1 MDGTTRKLAAFTA
14 SFRYENLS
22 ASAIHATRRLMVD
35 TIGCAVGGYHS
46 EPARIAR
53 RLAARTV
60 SNPPGLVWGSG
71 AASSLE
77 AAAFANGVM
86 VRYLDFN
93 DTYMSVEVGHPSDF
107 IPAILVAAESVGANG
122 KQALLA
128 IVTGCEVFASLADA
142 CNLFRK
148 GFDHGLYI
156 GLAAAAGAARVLGLN
171 EEQSGNAIALACTAN
186 VPLRQTRSGAL
197 TMWKGCAA
205 PAAAKDG
212 LFAAL
217 LAREGMT
224 GPSAA
229 FEGRHGLWDQVTGRF
244 DPAPLGEGSTLGVER
259 TGFKYFPTEY
269 NSLVLLELMLKLRPQ
284 VRLEEIE
291 SIHVDTYHFT
301 YAEIGS
307 EPAKWRPTTR
317 ETADHSLPYMLAV
330 LLMDGGVTVQSFSEE
345 RIRDPL
351 LPQLMDRIHIRE
363 NDEFTAK
370 YPHSIEGR
378 IEVRTLGGRRVSES
392 GSYPLGH
399 PRNPMSDEQIST
411 KYRKLCRGVMAEGR
425 AEAILEGL
433 WSMDQYDDI
442 RKLTSLI
449 RIEET

>member
-1 MDGTTRKLAAFTA
+1 MDETTRRFAAFCTTLGYA
-14 SFRYENLS
+14 DLS
-22 ASAIHATRRLMVD
+22 SNAIHAARRLMVD
-35 TIGCAVGGYHS
+35 TVGCAVGGYHS

-60 SNPPGLVWGSG
+60 SSPPGTVWGSG
-71 AASSLE
+71 SASSLE

-107 IPAILVAAESVGANG
+107 IPAILAAAESVGASG
-122 KQALLA
+122 KQAILA

-156 GLAAAAGAARVLGLN
+156 GLGAAAGAAQVLGLD
-171 EEQSGNAIALACTAN
+171 EEQTGNAIALACTAS

-217 LAREGMT
+217 LAMEGMT

-244 DPAPLGEGSTLGVER
+244 DPAPLGAPPALGVER

-269 NSLVLLELMLKLRPQ
+269 NSLLLLELMLKLRPQ
-284 VRLEEIE
+284 VQLEEIE
-291 SIHVDTYHFT
+291 SIHVETYHFT

-330 LLMDGGVTVQSFSEE
+330 LLMDGEVTVQSFSEE

-351 LPQLMDRIHIRE
+351 LPKLMDRIYIRE

-378 IEVRTLGGRRVSES
+378 IEVRTLAGRRVIES

-399 PRNPMSDEQIST
+399 PRNPMSDEQLSA
-411 KYRKLCRGVMAEGR
+411 KYRNLCRSVMPESR
-425 AEAILEGL
+425 AEAVLEGL

-449 RIEET
+449 RIDDL

>member
-1 MDGTTRKLAAFTA
+1 MDNTTRRLAAFTTML
-14 SFRYENLS
+14 RYEDLTP
-22 ASAIHATRRLMVD
+22 AAIHAARRLMVD

-53 RLAARTV
+53 RMASRILSEPA
-60 SNPPGLVWGSG
+60 GYVWGSG

-107 IPAILVAAESVGANG
+107 IPAILAAAESVGASG
-122 KQALLA
+122 RQSVQA
-128 IVTGCEVFASLADA
+128 IVTGCEVFASLADT

-156 GLAAAAGAARVLGLN
+156 NLGATAGAGQVLGLD
-171 EEQSGNAIALACTAN
+171 EDQMGNAFALAATAN

-205 PAAAKDG
+205 PAAARDG
-212 LFAAL
+212 LYAVL
-217 LAREGMT
+217 LAQAGMT

-229 FEGRHGLWDQVTGRF
+229 FEGRHGLWDQVTGCF
-244 DPAPLGEGSTLGVER
+244 EPAPLGVGPTFGVER

-269 NSLVLLELMLKLRPQ
+269 NALVLLELMLKLRSQ
-284 VRLEEIE
+284 IRLEDVE

-307 EPAKWRPTTR
+307 EPEKWRPTTR

-330 LLMDGGVTVQSFSEE
+330 LLCDGDISVKSFSEE
-345 RIRDPL
+345 RIRDPR
-351 LPQLMDRIHIRE
+351 LPALMDRIHISE
-363 NDEFTAK
+363 NDEFTGK
-370 YPHSIEGR
+370 YPASIEGR
-378 IEVRTLGGRRVSES
+378 VEVRTRQGERLVES

-399 PRNPMSDEQIST
+399 PKSPMSDVQIEA
-411 KYRKLCRGVMAEGR
+411 KYRKLCDGVMPTDR
-425 AEAILEGL
+425 AEALLERL
-433 WSMDQYDDI
+433 WNIDEIADI
-442 RKLTSLI
+442 RQLTRLI
-449 RIEET
+449 RFEGA

>member
-1 MDGTTRKLAAFTA
+1 
-14 SFRYENLS
+14 
-22 ASAIHATRRLMVD
+22 
-35 TIGCAVGGYHS
+35 
-46 EPARIAR
+46 
-53 RLAARTV
+53 
-60 SNPPGLVWGSG
+60 
-71 AASSLE
+71 
-77 AAAFANGVM
+77 
-86 VRYLDFN
+86 
-93 DTYMSVEVGHPSDF
+93 
-107 IPAILVAAESVGANG
+107 
-122 KQALLA
+122 
-128 IVTGCEVFASLADA
+128 
-142 CNLFRK
+142 
-148 GFDHGLYI
+148 
-156 GLAAAAGAARVLGLN
+156 LGLD
-171 EEQSGNAIALACTAN
+171 EAQLGNAIALACTAN

-244 DPAPLGEGSTLGVER
+244 EPAPLGGGPNLGVER

-291 SIHVDTYHFT
+291 SIHVETYHFT

-317 ETADHSLPYMLAV
+317 ETADHSLPYLLAV
-330 LLMDGGVTVQSFSEE
+330 LLVDGEITIQSFSEA

-363 NDEFTAK
+363 NDDFTAR

-378 IEVRTLGGRRVSES
+378 IEVRTGDGRRLIEA

-399 PRNPMSDEQIST
+399 PRNPMTDDQLSA
-411 KYRKLCRGVMAEGR
+411 KYQRLCQGIMDASR
-425 AEAILEGL
+425 AERLLEGL
-433 WSMDQYDDI
+433 WHMDQYDDV
-442 RKLTSLI
+442 RTLTGLI
-449 RIEET
+449 RFEQP